1 MKRERNKRLI
11 KEEKLFNIPNSLTL
25 LRVILTFF
33 IFYLIIGKY
42 SPLSI
47 VVFFVIAALTDFL
60 DGQIARRWRQ
70 QTEFG
75 RKFDMIADRFLM
87 IGTVF
92 VLLINWSM
100 EGILERKH
108 ILQIFLITSR
118 EIVSLPFA
126 LLGVWMNKDIPKVRF
141 IGKLTTFLQGFAFP
155 IILLSISSSFF
166 DFSIYLSWLTGI
178 IGIFSAITYIRDLNF
193 FD

>member
-92 VLLINWSM
+92 VLLISWSI

-155 IILLSISSSFF
+155 VILLSISFSFF

>member
-92 VLLINWSM
+92 VLLISWSI